1 MTPSQ
6 LELERFQGST
16 EEGTLPGGTEEGTLP
31 SGTEEGTL
39 PGGTEE
45 VTELSCGKKKKID
58 DSPCVDQRSD
68 TPTHR
73 TSFELATS
81 PEHNRHSCESEGRS
95 ETGAYNVNSLMEVG
109 SFSAH
114 QVRTSEHFYTDAP
127 PQCDRS
133 AEVVD
138 VDHTEPHQQTSP
150 AGPHSVTLVENSFD
164 DMEETA
170 CGRYATSTVSSV
182 PIPDQQAGMVLG
194 QTHDN
199 VPHQCSTG
207 TGAHSEREDGCEVIE
222 SHKDE
227 LLDELFGLP
236 EADSSLRNNDM
247 AEDLLCGLC
256 PEDLSFTLN
265 VSVCQDFAKEDGF
278 TSPRYSLVKSP
289 DTSETPSRCKK
300 PRTWIST
307 PQCTA
312 AICGEDASVGG
323 SAATVPVSELS
334 SRASDLKEEA
344 VVPQGVKR
352 DGVSQDK
359 GGGGGGET
367 RGVGDGGRTEGE
379 GGVGGSRG
387 GEGRGGGGGGEQGGG
402 RGGEVGTLHC
412 YPADTFYG
420 LPHKVQSCLEEN
432 RGIKKLYGRRV
443 SLCAR
448 TQHLT
453 AQPNLPSLAPRLFLP
468 LLPSVCNPLLFHFS
482 DSITV
487 QPTMGIAS

>member
-1 MTPSQ
+1 
-6 LELERFQGST
+6 
-16 EEGTLPGGTEEGTLP
+16 
-31 SGTEEGTL
+31 
-39 PGGTEE
+39 
-45 VTELSCGKKKKID
+45 
-58 DSPCVDQRSD
+58 
-68 TPTHR
+68 
-73 TSFELATS
+73 
-81 PEHNRHSCESEGRS
+81 
-95 ETGAYNVNSLMEVG
+95 
-109 SFSAH
+109 
-114 QVRTSEHFYTDAP
+114 
-127 PQCDRS
+127 
-133 AEVVD
+133 
-138 VDHTEPHQQTSP
+138 
-150 AGPHSVTLVENSFD
+150 
-164 DMEETA
+164 
-170 CGRYATSTVSSV
+170 
-182 PIPDQQAGMVLG
+182 
-194 QTHDN
+194 
-199 VPHQCSTG
+199 
-207 TGAHSEREDGCEVIE
+207 
-222 SHKDE
+222 
-227 LLDELFGLP
+227 
-236 EADSSLRNNDM
+236 M

-289 DTSETPSRCKK
+289 DASETPSRCKK
-300 PRTWIST
+300 PRTWILT

-312 AICGEDASVGG
+312 AICGEDGSVGG
-323 SAATVPVSELS
+323 GAATVPVSELS

-387 GEGRGGGGGGEQGGG
+387 GERRGGGGGGEQGGG

-448 TQHLT
+448 TQTSHCT
-453 AQPNLPSLAPRLFLP
+453 
-468 LLPSVCNPLLFHFS
+468 
-482 DSITV
+482 TK
-487 QPTMGIAS
+487 PT